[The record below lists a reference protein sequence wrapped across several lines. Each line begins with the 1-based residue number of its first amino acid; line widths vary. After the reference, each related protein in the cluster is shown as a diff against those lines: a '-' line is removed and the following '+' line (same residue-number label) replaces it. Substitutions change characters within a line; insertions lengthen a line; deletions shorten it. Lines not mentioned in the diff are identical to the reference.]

1 MRRKRC
7 SRGLGVKSTVFL
19 VPSMIGSNELLET
32 ISNNYII
39 VNMANWII
47 DECPILS
54 YEIEIFPVINSN
66 LKRSYFFQNQSNE
79 IQIDDLQID
88 ENYQLN
94 IKINSQAGENI
105 ERIIFRTRNNKI
117 NNQQIFIL
125 ICISSFLIIFILVI
139 IIIKYCRQYLKRSG

>member
-1 MRRKRC
+1 
-7 SRGLGVKSTVFL
+7 
-19 VPSMIGSNELLET
+19 MIGSNDLLET

-54 YEIEIFPVINSN
+54 YEIEIFPIINSN
-66 LKRSYFFQNQSNE
+66 LKRSYSFKNQFNE
-79 IQIDDLQID
+79 IKIDNLQID
-88 ENYQLN
+88 EDYQLN

-105 ERIIFRTRNNKI
+105 ERVIFRTMNNKI

-125 ICISSFLIIFILVI
+125 VCIGSFLIIFVLII
-139 IIIKYCRQYLKRSG
+139 IIIKFCRQYLKRSG